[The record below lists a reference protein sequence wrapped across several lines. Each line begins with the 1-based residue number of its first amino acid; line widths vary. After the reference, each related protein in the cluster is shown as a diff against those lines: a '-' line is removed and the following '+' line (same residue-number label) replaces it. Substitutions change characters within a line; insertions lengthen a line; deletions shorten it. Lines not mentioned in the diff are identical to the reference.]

1 MKAEDEATRVARQ
14 SAEQER
20 ASKSLQADLDAKA
33 KREAEAVQK
42 EVRVF
47 FTISKKGK
55 NLNPKIPNKNCK
67 EGRGKGAGA
76 GREGAKCG
84 LARGSFL
91 VDGIPSPLSFPTPSS
106 LMSLLTRRSS
116 PPPPHVTHL
125 FCLRCIASASND
137 TEGSR
142 CR

>member
-55 NLNPKIPNKNCK
+55 NLNPKIPK
-67 EGRGKGAGA
+67 
-76 GREGAKCG
+76 
-84 LARGSFL
+84 
-91 VDGIPSPLSFPTPSS
+91 
-106 LMSLLTRRSS
+106 
-116 PPPPHVTHL
+116 
-125 FCLRCIASASND
+125 
-137 TEGSR
+137 
-142 CR
+142 